1 MEDALRYVP
10 RLVELSE
17 DASPEVRRQARAT
30 LVTLGGRDAGGEAPG
45 TAERW
50 RAFWESRGVSFR

>member
-30 LVTLGGRDAGGEAPG
+30 LVTLGGRDAGGEGPG
-45 TAERW
+45 TAARW
-50 RAFWESRGVSFR
+50 RAFWEGRGVSFR